1 MNKDLDRMLDDFIEQ
16 LDEAL
21 PEVDFQHRD
30 ELFDIASLLKARL
43 NKFIANYGMN

>member
-1 MNKDLDRMLDDFIEQ
+1 MDKDLNRMLDDFIEQ

-30 ELFDIASLLKARL
+30 EIFDIAALLKARF
-43 NKFIANYGMN
+43 NKFITNYGLN